1 MRHTRAVEFTFFY
14 GALALVGFLIWKI
27 LAPFLT
33 ALILSGII
41 VIVCYPLYE
50 LVLKHI
56 TRKRPSLA
64 AFLTTL
70 IVFACIVT
78 PIFLISSLLINQIFT
93 FYLSLDSMS
102 NLHIDS
108 FFTGLQQKIQ
118 VYIPGFEINIT
129 EQIKTSVGWFTKN
142 VGAIFAGT
150 ISFVFSALIAVMGS
164 FYLFKDGK
172 SLVTWLVSIS
182 PLKDSEDKAIF
193 DRVATSIRSVVTGTV
208 LVSMIQGLSSAVG
221 FSIFGIN
228 RAVLWGTVGA
238 LIGLLPGV
246 GSAGIMIPAILF
258 LFFTGATSSAIG
270 LAIWGTVSIVIVD
283 NVISPYLMGRGS
295 SLHPFVVLISVLG
308 GISLFGPIGFILG
321 PVFISLFL
329 VLLEI
334 YSVYMDDNPINQL
347 QKIKQK

>member
-1 MRHTRAVEFTFFY
+1 MRHTRAVEFSFFY
-14 GALALVGFLIWKI
+14 GALALVGYLIWQI
-27 LAPFLT
+27 FAPFLT
-33 ALILSGII
+33 ALILAGII
-41 VIVCYPLYE
+41 VVVCYPLYE

-56 TRKRPSLA
+56 TRQRASLA
-64 AFLTTL
+64 SFITTL

-78 PIFLISSLLINQIFT
+78 PIFLISSLLINQVVT
-93 FYLSLDSMS
+93 FYLSLDSVS

-108 FFTGLQQKIQ
+108 LFAGLQQKIQ
-118 VYIPGFEINIT
+118 VYIPGFEINLT
-129 EQIKTSVGWFTKN
+129 EQLKTSVGWFTKN

-150 ISFVFSALIAVMGS
+150 ISVVFSALIALMGS

-172 SLVTWLVSIS
+172 QLVNWLVSVS
-182 PLKDSEDKAIF
+182 PLQDSEDKAIF

-208 LVSMIQGLSSAVG
+208 LVSMIQGFSSAIG
-221 FSIFGIN
+221 FAIFGIN
-228 RAVLWGTVGA
+228 NAVLWGTVGA

-246 GSAGIMIPAILF
+246 GSAGIMIPAVLF
-258 LFFTGATSSAIG
+258 LFFTGATNSAIG
-270 LAIWGTVSIVIVD
+270 LAIWGSVSIVVVD
-283 NVISPYLMGRGS
+283 NIISPYLMGRGS

-334 YSVYMDDNPINQL
+334 YSVYMDATPGNQL
-347 QKIKQK
+347 PKTKRK